1 MKFNDR
7 SMALLGIPDLPLR
20 AFVRKADGGIIPQ
33 GGGGSSPTATT
44 TSTSAIADFALPYVK
59 DTLAK
64 QSALGDRAY
73 QPYEENRIA
82 GFSPLQTTASTNA
95 GNMTPN
101 QGIGQGLGIA
111 GQVSQ
116 KGLNT
121 QRFGQAQ
128 ADQYM
133 SPYMQNVVD
142 IQKREAQRASG
153 IQGTQQQAQAA
164 QAGAFG
170 GSRDS
175 IMRAE
180 RERNLSTQ
188 MGDIQATGQQ
198 AAFQNA
204 QQQFNADEAR
214 NMQGAGLANQ
224 AASLFGSLG
233 GQQFQQGVDINKLQ
247 SAYGAQE
254 QAQNQKGLDLA
265 YSDFQRQRDYP
276 QEQLANIAA
285 MMRGLPIPSTRT
297 EMSTG
302 TPGSPSNL
310 QMLTAAG
317 MGLSRFFADGGS
329 VSSQDNIER
338 IVRKLSDEQLT
349 QAAKSAQARGDQEQL
364 QVINT
369 ELSARASMK
378 RGLGSMPV
386 DMNAMLPTE
395 ESMARGGVV
404 AFADAGEVDE
414 DAPNNSYA
422 YSPGDPVAFK
432 DFMSRGTEKINELFN
447 RKPTPT
453 RTIEQRDADI
463 DRYYKKMQ
471 AMGGPDIYAEYEKE
485 LRADKEGL
493 ATSAKEARDMAM
505 LSAIPAMLTG
515 NDFAT
520 AAGNAIGAYAKSQG
534 ENLRTG
540 RAEKRAAAKGLFDL
554 ATGRRAEKMGYL
566 KDAQAYSDAIDKA
579 TKDGDV
585 AEANRLRGEAQVVL
599 RFAQLNKPTGQPRAP
614 AAPKLHDILLRSL
627 ADYDK
632 NPTPQN
638 AAAVKRAKETAA
650 AIYGG
655 GVVAQNRNENTDA
668 DAKATAKAKLLNNL
682 RLTNRDYR
690 NATPEV
696 QEQIFKREFGK
707 LYPSAAPSG
716 GSASPGSGGPV
727 IKLD

>member
-44 TSTSAIADFALPYVK
+44 TSTSAIADFALPYIK

-73 QPYEENRIA
+73 QPYGENRIA

-101 QGIGQGLGIA
+101 QGIGQGMDIA

-170 GSRDS
+170 GSRDA

-180 RERNLSTQ
+180 RERNLGTQ
-188 MGDIQATGQQ
+188 MGDIQATGL
-198 AAFQNA
+198 QNA
-204 QQQFNADEAR
+204 FTNAQSQFNADEAR

-276 QEQLANIAA
+276 QEQLTNIAA

-297 EMSTG
+297 QVETG

-329 VSSQDNIER
+329 VSSEDNIKK
-338 IVRKLSDEQLT
+338 IVSALSDAQLD

-364 QVINT
+364 QVINM

-404 AFADAGEVDE
+404 AFADEGEVDE
-414 DAPNNSYA
+414 NAPNNSYA
-422 YSPGDPVAFK
+422 YSPGDPLAHK
-432 DFMSRGTEKINELFN
+432 YFMGRATGAMNTLFN
-447 RKPTPT
+447 RKPRPA
-453 RTIEQRDADI
+453 RTLEERDADEE
-463 DRYYKKMQ
+463 RYYRKMKPV
-471 AMGGPDIYAEYEKE
+471 GEKDIYAEYEKE

-540 RAEKRAAAKGLFDL
+540 KAEKRAAARGLFDL
-554 ATGRRAEKMGYL
+554 ATGRRAEEAGFR
-566 KDAQAYSDAIDKA
+566 KDARAYSDAIDKA
-579 TKDGDV
+579 IKDGDT
-585 AEANRLRGEAQVVL
+585 AEATRLRNEAQL
-599 RFAQLNKPTGQPRAP
+599 LLGFARVNKPTGQPRAP
-614 AAPKLHDILLRSL
+614 AVPNAEAVLRQ
-627 ADYDK
+627 AYIDYK
-632 NPTPQN
+632 NNPTPANKTKLEGADYARTMSVGGGAIAQ
-638 AAAVKRAKETAA
+638 AVLKETAL
-650 AIYGG
+650 
-655 GVVAQNRNENTDA
+655 
-668 DAKATAKAKLLNNL
+668 K
-682 RLTNRDYR
+682 RLTIDMKYLRGTPAQRAQMEKEVTEKVDALYG
-690 NATPEV
+690 NAA
-696 QEQIFKREFGK
+696 
-707 LYPSAAPSG
+707 SSD
-716 GSASPGSGGPV
+716 GSASPAPRMKFDKNGNLIP
-727 IKLD
+727 

>member
-73 QPYEENRIA
+73 QPYGENRIA

-95 GNMTPN
+95 GNMMPN
-101 QGIGQGLGIA
+101 QGIGQGMDIA

-170 GSRDS
+170 GSRDA

-180 RERNLSTQ
+180 RERNLGTQ
-188 MGDIQATGQQ
+188 MGDIQATGL
-198 AAFQNA
+198 QNA
-204 QQQFNADEAR
+204 FTNAQSQFNADEAR

-297 EMSTG
+297 QVETG
-302 TPGSPSNL
+302 TSGSPSNL

-338 IVRKLSDEQLT
+338 IVRKLSDGQLT

-364 QVINT
+364 QVINM
-369 ELSARASMK
+369 ELSARASIK

-404 AFADAGEVDE
+404 AFADEGEVDE

-422 YSPGDPVAFK
+422 YSPGDPVAYK
-432 DFMSRGTEKINELFN
+432 DFMGRATGAMNTLLN
-447 RKPTPT
+447 REPTPA
-453 RTIEQRDADI
+453 RTLEERDADEEQ
-463 DRYYKKMQ
+463 YYKKMQ
-471 AMGGPDIYAEYEKE
+471 AMRGPDIYAEYEKE
-485 LRADKEGL
+485 LRTDKEGL

-505 LSAIPAMLTG
+505 FSAIPAMLTG

-534 ENLRTG
+534 ENLRTS

-554 ATGRRAEKMGYL
+554 ATGRRVEEAGFR
-566 KDAQAYSDAIDKA
+566 KDAQAY
-579 TKDGDV
+579 V
-585 AEANRLRGEAQVVL
+585 AEANKALKDGDTAEATRRYRV
-599 RFAQLNKPTGQPRAP
+599 AQLLFRAAQINKPTGRPRAP
-614 AAPKLHDILLRSL
+614 AVPKPFDVVRDAI
-627 ADYDK
+627 AVYNK

-638 AAAVKRAKETAA
+638 KAAMDAATQAAGITSGGGVNAQTRNETIAANAKAEMRAA
-650 AIYGG
+650 AI
-655 GVVAQNRNENTDA
+655 
-668 DAKATAKAKLLNNL
+668 K
-682 RLTNRDYR
+682 RLTIDMKYLKG
-690 NATPEV
+690 TPAQRAQMEK
-696 QEQIFKREFGK
+696 EAIGK
-707 LYPSAAPSG
+707 VDALYDSAGSAAS
-716 GSASPGSGGPV
+716 SAGNPV